1 MRRISSALFAS
12 LFVCFSAFAQ
22 SIAGK
27 VTDPKGYPVFGVRI
41 LLSDEQNKTVATAST
56 DIQGYYVF
64 PGVKP
69 GKYFLFVRESGFQQ
83 ERVEVELAE
92 GKAEQRDI
100 VLELETLQQNV
111 VVTATRTETSTSL
124 LGNSVTTL
132 SAAEIEAR
140 QSPSVAELL
149 RSVPGFN
156 VVQLGGR
163 GSLTSLF
170 VRGGES
176 DYNKVLLDGMPL
188 NQPGGDVDLSNLSTT
203 NVDRI
208 EVVRGPQSA
217 LYGSDA
223 ISSVIQIFTK
233 KGNPEETRPEMGFLV
248 EGGSYDSFRTG
259 GSIAG
264 GVGRVSYSS
273 QFQHLSTD
281 NREPNNFFH
290 NNSFS
295 SRIGID
301 TSKDSALSL
310 VARVERGKSGVPGP
324 TAFGPADLEEYY
336 RKRDFLWGAKW
347 NDRISD
353 NWSQRVSYSQS
364 YVNQLSADPVVSPS
378 FVPTFQGKEGA
389 FPIDDRAYSF
399 LSATRRHNLNYQ
411 SDLVLS
417 THLLSAGI
425 DYEEERGVV
434 GDVRAARTNF
444 GYYVQDQFILKQRI
458 ALTGGTRFEDN
469 GSFGF
474 AATPRISVAYLLR
487 SGNADSFFGMTRPK
501 FNFGLGIKEPNF
513 VESFSTNFFF
523 KGNPDLKPE
532 KTRSFEA
539 GVEQRLGRDRIR
551 AEVNFFHNHFDDLIA
566 FQTTDFSTF
575 AGSFFNLAKSQAWG
589 VEHIV
594 EASPTD
600 HLNLSGSYTYLH
612 SKVLK
617 STDPFDPVF
626 REGARLLL
634 RPTHSGFVGITWLS
648 SKWQV
653 STHAIFIGERADSD
667 FLGLGLTQVDGY
679 TKWDLSGSYRINPK
693 LDLFAVFDNILNRDY
708 FEGLGFPALKFNFR
722 SGLRLRF

>member
-1 MRRISSALFAS
+1 
-12 LFVCFSAFAQ
+12 
-22 SIAGK
+22 
-27 VTDPKGYPVFGVRI
+27 
-41 LLSDEQNKTVATAST
+41 
-56 DIQGYYVF
+56 
-64 PGVKP
+64 
-69 GKYFLFVRESGFQQ
+69 
-83 ERVEVELAE
+83 
-92 GKAEQRDI
+92 
-100 VLELETLQQNV
+100 
-111 VVTATRTETSTSL
+111 
-124 LGNSVTTL
+124 VTTIPVG
-132 SAAEIEAR
+132 EIEAR
-140 QSPSVAELL
+140 QNPNVAELL

-156 VVQLGGR
+156 VLQLGGR
-163 GSLTSLF
+163 GSLTTLF

-188 NQPGGDVDLSNLSTT
+188 NQPGGAIDLSNLSSA

-223 ISSVIQIFTK
+223 ISSVVQIFTK
-233 KGNPEETRPEMGFLV
+233 KGNAEETRPEMGLLL
-248 EGGSYDSFRTG
+248 EGGSYDSFRAG
-259 GSIAG
+259 GSISG
-264 GVGRVSYSS
+264 GVGKVSYSS
-273 QFQHLSTD
+273 QYQHLTTE
-281 NREPNNFFH
+281 NREPNNYFR

-295 SRIGID
+295 SRVGVE
-301 TSKDSALSL
+301 TSKDSELSL
-310 VARVERGKSGVPGP
+310 VARVERGKAGVPGP

-336 RKRDFLWGAKW
+336 RKRDFVIGANW
-347 NDRISD
+347 NQRVSD
-353 NWSQRVSYSQS
+353 NWSQRISYSQS

-389 FPIDDRAYSF
+389 FPIDDFAYSF
-399 LSATRRHNLNYQ
+399 LSATRRHSLNYQ
-411 SDLVLS
+411 SEFVLS
-417 THLLSAGI
+417 THLLSAGM
-425 DYEEERGVV
+425 DYEEERGVA
-434 GDVRAARTNF
+434 GDVHAARTNF
-444 GYYVQDQFILKQRI
+444 GYYVQDQFILKQRLS
-458 ALTGGTRFEDN
+458 LTSGIRFEDN

-474 AATPRISVAYLLR
+474 AAVPRISLTYLLR
-487 SGNADSFFGMTRPK
+487 NGNSGKFFGMTRPK

-539 GVEQRLGRDRIR
+539 GLEQRLARDRIR

-594 EASPTD
+594 EASPID
-600 HLNLSGSYTYLH
+600 HLRFSGSYTYLH

-634 RPTHSGFVGITWLS
+634 RPTHSGFVGLTWLS

-667 FLGLGLTQVDGY
+667 FRGLGLTQVDRY

-708 FEGLGFPALKFNFR
+708 FEEIGFPALKFNFR